1 MDGIGLNLE
10 ALHRAEAA
18 KSVLPGFI
26 ICSFEVLMTFEKVA
40 RKTELKRLRC
50 ASRVASRKCATRP

>member
-40 RKTELKRLRC
+40 RKTELKRLKVR
-50 ASRVASRKCATRP
+50 